1 MDLSL
6 RFSPSRS
13 YFDLSLDVLKDD
25 LLASD
30 SLETAVVLSLLCDR
44 TAGESDM
51 TAGDDRRGWW
61 ADAFAQNQNDKF
73 GSRLWLLAR
82 EKRMP
87 ETVLRA
93 RSYIIEA
100 LQWLI
105 DDGLATGVDATV
117 FTAGTDWLVAQVQIN
132 LKTGSRQYRF
142 EWSDATQAWMLQGEV
157 N

>member
-6 RFSPSRS
+6 SFSPSRS
-13 YFDLSLDVLKDD
+13 YFDLSLDVLKAD

-30 SLETAVVLSLLCDR
+30 SLQTAVVLSLLCDR
-44 TAGESDM
+44 TASESDVP
-51 TAGDDRRGWW
+51 AGEDRRGWW
-61 ADAFAQNQNDKF
+61 ADAFAQNQSDKF

-82 EKRMP
+82 EKRTP
-87 ETVLRA
+87 ETTMRA

-105 DDGLATGVDATV
+105 DDGLATAVDATV
-117 FTAGTDWLVAQVQIN
+117 FAAGTDWLVAQVQIN
-132 LKTGSRQYRF
+132 LKAGSRQYRF
-142 EWSDATQAWMLQGEV
+142 EWSDASQAWTLQGEV